1 MAYSQSLYLSNIYF
15 IMTIYKLPII
25 ITALMI
31 LSSCR
36 DRRTA
41 PVANGNIMDDTTA
54 VVSAPA
60 KETVSCRIV
69 EAMPGN
75 FARVVFDDTVDRKT
89 IAHDAA
95 ILTRTYERV
104 DVCHPGATERGDQYL
119 CFFENRVIDYET
131 GEILLSENWVGL

>member
-1 MAYSQSLYLSNIYF
+1 
-15 IMTIYKLPII
+15 MTIYKLPII

-54 VVSAPA
+54 VVEAPA
-60 KETVSCRIV
+60 KDMLSCRIV
-69 EAMPGN
+69 EAVPGN
-75 FARVVFDDTVDRKT
+75 FARVVFANPADRRT
-89 IAHDAA
+89 IVHDAI
-95 ILTRTYERV
+95 ILSQTYYRV
-104 DVCHPGATERGDQYL
+104 DVCRPGATERGDQYL